1 MLYKGATNMSRRHPN
16 FGTFLKNLKKN
27 ADRIIGVGNQT
38 NFINKELYKYGI
50 HGVTFYVLCS
60 LIREIGGIQ
69 NNRNKPLKYKT
80 IKKIGKAARKKT
92 KLLLLSSVMHIKDP
106 REWTMIDDCSKNK
119 DQLDQKQYKA
129 IWRNIKEI

>member
-1 MLYKGATNMSRRHPN
+1 MFYKGARNMSRRHPN

-27 ADRIIGVGNQT
+27 ADRILGAGNQT

-50 HGVTFYVLCS
+50 HGSTIYVLHE
-60 LIREIGGIQ
+60 LIRKIGGIQ

-80 IKKIGKAARKKT
+80 IKKIGKAARKKS
-92 KLLLLSSVMHIKDP
+92 KLLLLFSVMSIKDP
-106 REWTMIDDCSKNK
+106 REWTMVDDLSK
-119 DQLDQKQYKA
+119 DHSDQKSSKA

>member
-1 MLYKGATNMSRRHPN
+1 MSRRHPN

-27 ADRIIGVGNQT
+27 ADRIIGVVNQT
-38 NFINKELYKYGI
+38 DFINKELYKYGI
-50 HGVTFYVLCS
+50 HGVNFYVLCS
-60 LIREIGGIQ
+60 LIREIGGMQ
-69 NNRNKPLKYKT
+69 NNRNRPLKYKT

-106 REWTMIDDCSKNK
+106 REWKMVDDCSKN
-119 DQLDQKQYKA
+119 QSKA

>member
-1 MLYKGATNMSRRHPN
+1 MFYKGARNMGRRHPN

-27 ADRIIGVGNQT
+27 ADRIVGAGNQT

-50 HGVTFYVLCS
+50 HGSTIYVLHE
-60 LIREIGGIQ
+60 LIRKIGGIQ

-80 IKKIGKAARKKT
+80 IKKIGKAARKKS
-92 KLLLLSSVMHIKDP
+92 KLLLLFSVMSIKDP
-106 REWTMIDDCSKNK
+106 REWTMVDDLSK
-119 DQLDQKQYKA
+119 DHSDQKSSKA